1 MKKLRVLLVCGS
13 GASSGFMAAN
23 IRKAASARGLEVS
36 IVARGESEIENYID
50 EIDAL
55 MVGPHLAYILDEV
68 DEYVGSAPVKVVL
81 MRPDYYSTLNGEAGL
96 EHLLAE
102 MGQEAAK

>member
-23 IRKAASARGLEVS
+23 IRRAALAKGVELEVK
-36 IVARGESEIENYID
+36 ARSESEIENYID
-50 EIDAL
+50 EIDFL

-68 DEYVGSAPVKVVL
+68 SEYTHDHNVKVIL
-81 MRPDYYSTLNGEAGL
+81 MKPEYYATLDGNKAI
-96 EHLLAE
+96 EHLLE
-102 MGQEAAK
+102 EAGR